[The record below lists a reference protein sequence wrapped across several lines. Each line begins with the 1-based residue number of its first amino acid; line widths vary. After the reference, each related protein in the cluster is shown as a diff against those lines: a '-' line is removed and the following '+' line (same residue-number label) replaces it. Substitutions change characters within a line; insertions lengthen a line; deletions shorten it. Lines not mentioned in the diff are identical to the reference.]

1 MAEKDWIDT
10 VLGSLRTSVSLSP
23 TGALLST
30 LHEHADPDHVTLARN
45 LLATAMQS
53 NRGQAADYLSAVAV
67 GTQGAPDHA
76 SESPASSSSRPEYVR
91 PNGSKY
97 FARKWGKNWDVEVL
111 KSARTEPVFPLLTGP
126 PGTGKTAM
134 AEAAFGD
141 ELITVVITG
150 ETTVGELVG
159 SFIPDGNGGY
169 VWVDGPLLTAVRE
182 GRPILLDEILLAD
195 PKVLSVIY
203 SLMDGR
209 GTLIVTDNPSIGVVH
224 AKEGF
229 FIIGTGNPNV
239 PGARLSGALSSRF
252 PLKVEVTTDYDLALT
267 LGVDESLV
275 SLASSLNNRAS
286 GTNPTI
292 SWAPQMRELLDFQ
305 RIERLFDRQFAVNN
319 LLAAVPKADYD
330 AVALVAA
337 QAFPV
342 SKVSPA
348 KI

>member
-1 MAEKDWIDT
+1 MGTEAWVDDILNNLQTSST
-10 VLGSLRTSVSLSP
+10 VSPAGTLLNSLYMH
-23 TGALLST
+23 G
-30 LHEHADPDHVTLARN
+30 DPEHVTLAKN
-45 LLATAMQS
+45 LLSTAMQS
-53 NRGQAADYLSAVAV
+53 GVGQAADYLTSVAV
-67 GTQGAPDHA
+67 NTPGASDPTP
-76 SESPASSSSRPEYVR
+76 ESPASSRPEYVR

-111 KSARTEPVFPLLTGP
+111 RSARTEPVFPLLTGP

-141 ELITVVITG
+141 DLITVVITG

-159 SFIPDGNGGY
+159 SFIPDGSGSY

-224 AKEGF
+224 AEEGF

-239 PGARLSGALSSRF
+239 PGARLSSALSSRF

-275 SLASSLNNRAS
+275 SLASSLNSRAS

-337 QAFPV
+337 QAFPI
-342 SKVSPA
+342 SKVTPA